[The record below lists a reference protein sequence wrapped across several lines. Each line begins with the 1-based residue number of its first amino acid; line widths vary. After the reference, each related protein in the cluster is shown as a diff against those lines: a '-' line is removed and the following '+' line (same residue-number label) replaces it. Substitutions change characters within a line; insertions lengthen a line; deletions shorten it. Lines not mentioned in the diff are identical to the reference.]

1 MKALRKWFRRDD
13 GAFSPLIAV
22 VAISIF
28 AMIGLSVD
36 GGGAMQAR
44 EHADNVAAEA
54 ARAGGQAI
62 DLGQAVG
69 GTADVVNPDAAV
81 AAAKEY
87 LKAEGLRGRVTI
99 SPDQR
104 RITVVIKIVYKPV
117 MLGLVS
123 VKPWTETG
131 QATAVLVTR

>member
-1 MKALRKWFRRDD
+1 MKTLRKWLRRDD

-22 VAISIF
+22 VAFSIF

-44 EHADNVAAEA
+44 ERADNLAAEA

-69 GTADVVNPDAAV
+69 GTADVVNSDAAV
-81 AAAKEY
+81 EAANEY
-87 LKAEGLRGRVTI
+87 LTSEGLKGKVTI
-99 SPDQR
+99 SPDRR
-104 RITVVIKIVYKPV
+104 RIKVVITITYQPV